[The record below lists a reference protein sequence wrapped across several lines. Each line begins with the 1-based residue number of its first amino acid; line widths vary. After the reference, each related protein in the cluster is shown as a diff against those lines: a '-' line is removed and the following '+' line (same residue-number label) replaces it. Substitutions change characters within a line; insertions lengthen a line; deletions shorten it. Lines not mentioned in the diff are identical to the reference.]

1 MMRHDPELVREILGA
16 FWKIHI
22 LHHAAE
28 EAISGHWMLR
38 ELREHGY
45 EISPG
50 TLYPLLK
57 RMADRH
63 GWLERLPSE
72 RQGPKDAQLYR
83 ATPRGFE
90 VLRTVRQQLAELRA
104 EVESDSNVHSSQ

>member
-1 MMRHDPELVREILGA
+1 MRHDAEVVREILGA

-22 LHHAAE
+22 LHHAAQE
-28 EAISGHWMLR
+28 PIAGNWMLR

-57 RMADRH
+57 RMAAR
-63 GWLERLPSE
+63 GWLEEVPTGKTGL
-72 RQGPKDAQLYR
+72 KDARPYR
-83 ATPRGFE
+83 ITVRGLE
-90 VLRTVRQQLAELRA
+90 VLRIVRGQLFELSS
-104 EVESDSNVHSSQ
+104 EVEPGRTKE

>member
-1 MMRHDPELVREILGA
+1 MHSPEVVREILSA

-28 EAISGHWMLR
+28 GPIAGNWMLK

-45 EISPG
+45 DISPG

-57 RMADRH
+57 RLEDRA
-63 GWLERLPSE
+63 WLERLPEGPGRTKLYQITASGRQVLELALTQLRELKTETSPAHE
-72 RQGPKDAQLYR
+72 R
-83 ATPRGFE
+83 
-90 VLRTVRQQLAELRA
+90 
-104 EVESDSNVHSSQ
+104 

>member
-1 MMRHDPELVREILGA
+1 MKHDLEMVREILGA

-28 EAISGHWMLR
+28 EPIAGHWMLQ

-45 EISPG
+45 DISPG

-57 RMADRH
+57 RLHRR
-63 GWLERLPSE
+63 GWLDQVDSGKV
-72 RQGPKDAQLYR
+72 GPKAAQLYR
-83 ATPRGFE
+83 ITERGQE
-90 VLRTVRQQLAELRA
+90 VLKIVKAQLDELRG
-104 EVESDSNVHSSQ
+104 ELKERKSHGK

>member
-1 MMRHDPELVREILGA
+1 MKHDAEIAREILGA

-22 LHHAAE
+22 LHHASL
-28 EAISGHWMLR
+28 EAIAGHWMLK

-57 RMADRH
+57 RMKDR
-63 GWLERLPSE
+63 GWLEELHSTSTN
-72 RQGPKDAQLYR
+72 PKAARLYR
-83 ATPRGFE
+83 ITSRGE
-90 VLRTVRQQLAELRA
+90 AVLQVVRQQLVELKA
-104 EVESDSNVHSSQ
+104 EVDPQTNNRKGKHE